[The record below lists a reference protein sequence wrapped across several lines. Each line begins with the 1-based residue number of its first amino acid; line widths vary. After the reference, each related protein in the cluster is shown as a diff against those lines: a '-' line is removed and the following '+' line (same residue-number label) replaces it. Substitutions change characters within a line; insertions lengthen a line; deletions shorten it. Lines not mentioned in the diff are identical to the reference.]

1 MRANTSFVSFSILAL
16 MAVAAIT
23 PVAGA
28 GNMTPEEL
36 ENGMS
41 MTLMTRQV
49 LKPCGMLSPKLS
61 PWNCTRS

>member
-49 LKPCGMLSPKLS
+49 LKPCGML
-61 PWNCTRS
+61 